1 MSGSFATFLLA
12 IAISLLVLWLALVV
26 ALLIWRP
33 RVGFR
38 EAASILPDLLLML
51 GGIAQD
57 PAVGW
62 NVRIRVW
69 LLLGY
74 LAIPFDLVPDV
85 LPLIGWADDAILVA
99 LVVRSVVR
107 RSGEEALRQHWP
119 GPADGLAV
127 VTRLAGVHPKRPG

>member
-1 MSGSFATFLLA
+1 MSPFATFLIA
-12 IAISLLVLWLALVV
+12 IAVSLLILWLALVV

-38 EAASILPDLLLML
+38 EAATILPDLLLML

-57 PAVGW
+57 PQVGMG
-62 NVRIRVW
+62 VRVRVW

-85 LPLIGWADDAILVA
+85 LPVIGWADDAILVA

-107 RSGEEALRQHWP
+107 RSGEQALRRHWR
-119 GPADGLAV
+119 GPADGLAIV
-127 VTRLAGVHPKRPG
+127 ERLAGVRPAPPN